1 MSDLVDLP
9 AVEQRRLIEARTV
22 SAQELLAAHLDRIDA
37 AAVNGA
43 VNAVVALDAEVA
55 GRRAAAVDNALANG
69 VEVGPLA
76 GLVTA
81 HKDLTETAD
90 FPTTYGSPLFAGFR
104 PPADSL
110 VVARMRAAGA
120 VALGKTNTPEFGAGS
135 HTFNPVYGTTRNPY
149 GLDRSAGGS
158 SGGAAAAL
166 ACGMVAVADGSDMGG
181 SLRNPAAWNN
191 VVGVRTTPRLVPAVG
206 PGNRWST
213 LAMEGPMGRTVDDV
227 LLLLRVLAAADPRD
241 PLHRATDLPERP
253 EPPSRPLRVA
263 WSRDLGG
270 LPIEP
275 AQVAV
280 LDRFRNVIEAVGW
293 HVEEAEPDLRGANE
307 CFRTLRA
314 WQIATGPA
322 GQLGDRLAD
331 VKATVQDE
339 VRRGRALDA
348 QAIAR
353 AYDQLGALWRRAAAF
368 FSRYDLLVAP
378 VTQLAPF
385 PAEWEYPARVAGVE
399 MGSYIEWMAACWR
412 ITVLGTPTLSLP
424 AGFDD
429 AGLPVGAQLIGR
441 HGGDVDL
448 LRAASVL
455 EAATEHHRRRPPVVG
470 AAAPEVSA

>member
-37 AAVNGA
+37 AAVNGS

-55 GRRAAAVDNALANG
+55 GRRAAAVDDALANG

-213 LAMEGPMGRTVDDV
+213 LAM
-227 LLLLRVLAAADPRD
+227 
-241 PLHRATDLPERP
+241 
-253 EPPSRPLRVA
+253 
-263 WSRDLGG
+263 
-270 LPIEP
+270 
-275 AQVAV
+275 
-280 LDRFRNVIEAVGW
+280 
-293 HVEEAEPDLRGANE
+293 
-307 CFRTLRA
+307 
-314 WQIATGPA
+314 
-322 GQLGDRLAD
+322 AD

-348 QAIAR
+348 QSIAR

-455 EAATEHHRRRPPVVG
+455 EAAPEHHRRRPPVVG